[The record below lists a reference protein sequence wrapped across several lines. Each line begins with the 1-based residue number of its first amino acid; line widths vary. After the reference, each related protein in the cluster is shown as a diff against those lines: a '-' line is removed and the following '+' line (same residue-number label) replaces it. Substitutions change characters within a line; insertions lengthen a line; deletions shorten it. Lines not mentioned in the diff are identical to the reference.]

1 MNHFFQYT
9 LAEFEELLFQQYGKK
24 AFYSHAIY
32 REIYDKGNIQLS
44 DVKEFIKAPE
54 FYQNLKLDLK
64 LELPTISKII
74 KADDVTKFI
83 SILNDGL
90 EIESVVIPMSH
101 YLTLCISSQVGCKMG
116 CTFCETAQMGLLR
129 NLSVD
134 EIISQVYNAIHILGH
149 DIRNIVFMGMGEP
162 FDNFDNVIQA
172 VKILTEPKGFSFGK
186 SQITISTVGRV
197 DGIQKLAKLNWP
209 RLNLAISLNAPNDQ
223 LRSELMPINR
233 IVPMTELKQALL
245 DYPTRKSGL
254 FLIEY
259 VLIKNVNDS
268 LEHALQLVE
277 FLKPLRARINLIPY
291 NPRLNSP
298 FDAPTE
304 EDVDRF
310 YSYLIDQ
317 GAFVCRRQTKG
328 RSMMAACG
336 QLGNRELREKIK
348 ISKQA
353 KLA

>member
-1 MNHFFQYT
+1 MAHFFQYT
-9 LAEFEELLFQQYGKK
+9 LSEFEDFIFQKYGKK
-24 AFYSHAIY
+24 AYYSHAVFRQIY
-32 REIYDKGNIQLS
+32 FAGNINLS
-44 DVKEFIKAPE
+44 EMQEFNKAPE
-54 FYQNLKLDLK
+54 FHQALQIE
-64 LELPTISKII
+64 LEKKLPTISKVI
-74 KADDVTKFI
+74 KDGDVTKFI
-83 SILNDGL
+83 TSLEDSL

-101 YLTLCISSQVGCKMG
+101 YYTLCISSQVGCKMG

-129 NLSVD
+129 NLRVE
-134 EIISQVYNAIHILGH
+134 EIVGQVYNAIHVLGH

-197 DGIQKLAKLNWP
+197 DGIRKLAAFNWP
-209 RLNLAISLNAPNDQ
+209 RINLAISLNAPNDQ

-233 IVPMTELKQALL
+233 TVPLADLKQALL
-245 DYPTRKSGL
+245 EYPTRKSGL

-268 LEHALQLVE
+268 QEHALQLVE

-291 NPRLNSP
+291 NPRLFSP
-298 FDAPTE
+298 FEAPTE

-310 YSYLIDQ
+310 YLYLIEQ
-317 GAFVCRRQTKG
+317 GSFVCRRQTKG
-328 RSMMAACG
+328 RTMMAACG
-336 QLGNRELREKIK
+336 QLGNRDLREKMRT
-348 ISKQA
+348 SKQVKA
-353 KLA
+353 I